1 MNLTKRALLQTSLAV
16 AAGAGLGHRLIM
28 AHPDARGG
36 KFDEAEVVE
45 VVFLEPRGDRAE
57 MLELSEEALDQISVA
72 VEP

>member
-1 MNLTKRALLQTSLAV
+1 MPANQDALAPYALST
-16 AAGAGLGHRLIM
+16 LGHRLIM

-36 KFDEAEVVE
+36 KFDEAEIVE